1 MTGVKEKDGIVS
13 TENVVGI
20 SLLDVL
26 ISEKNKTMK
35 ELGKYMIELSVL
47 ERADPDLV
55 VAEDVNARDKEG
67 NPISATEVKASEMIQ
82 RYDGQV
88 KGKRMRL
95 ERIDALIAEERKPK
109 KK

>member
-35 ELGKYMIELSVL
+35 ELGKYIIELKVL

-55 VAEDVNARDKEG
+55 VAEDVKSTDSKGQPTAY
-67 NPISATEVKASEMIQ
+67 TEVKASEMIE

-88 KGKRMRL
+88 KGKKMRL
-95 ERIDALIAEERKPK
+95 ECVDILIAEARKK
-109 KK
+109 